1 MKSVEVIAISQG
13 NVAVQS
19 RKLKII
25 KFIFNIKK
33 LEIFNDKMKIT
44 PKEKNK
50 ECWGVNRI
58 SNRKTKYENKC
69 FLKYFLYALR
79 HTHTATEA
87 KHACNFVLQQFV

>member
-1 MKSVEVIAISQG
+1 
-13 NVAVQS
+13 
-19 RKLKII
+19 
-25 KFIFNIKK
+25 
-33 LEIFNDKMKIT
+33 MKIT

-87 KHACNFVLQQFV
+87 KHACNFVLQ